1 MASFPSQVSFPFP
14 TVSDERELS
23 EVFGLLYGEL
33 RRMAGCLFQN
43 ERPDHTLQP
52 TALVHELFIRW
63 KDNPPKE
70 FVTRAHFFG
79 VAARAM
85 REILV
90 EWARHTKTL
99 KQGGH
104 LQRIA
109 PEEIDLAMAEAPDY
123 EVIDQAVRALE
134 IDDRQA
140 GQIAALHIFGGLS
153 TTEISEIL
161 GMGASTVRREWTF
174 AKKWLENWLKAHAL

>member
-1 MASFPSQVSFPFP
+1 MASFPSQVSVSFP
-14 TVSDERELS
+14 TASDDRELS
-23 EVFGLLYGEL
+23 EVFSLLYGEL
-33 RRMAGCLFQN
+33 RRMAGRLFQN

-63 KDNPPKE
+63 SSNPPKE
-70 FVTRAHFFG
+70 FVSRAHFFG
-79 VAARAM
+79 VASRAM

-104 LQRIA
+104 LRRIG
-109 PEEIDLAMAEAPDY
+109 IDEFDTAMTEAPDY
-123 EVIDQAVRALE
+123 EVIDRAVRALE
-134 IDDRQA
+134 GHDRQA

-153 TTEISEIL
+153 TTEIAEIL
-161 GMGASTVRREWTF
+161 GMGASTVRGEWTF
-174 AKKWLENWLKAHAL
+174 AKRWLENWLKAHAV

>member
-1 MASFPSQVSFPFP
+1 M
-14 TVSDERELS
+14 S
-23 EVFGLLYGEL
+23 EVFGVLYGEL
-33 RRMAGCLFQN
+33 RRMAGHLFQN

-63 KDNPPKE
+63 SHNPPKE
-70 FVTRAHFFG
+70 FVSRAHFFG
-79 VAARAM
+79 VASRAM

-99 KQGGH
+99 KQGGGF
-104 LQRIA
+104 LRTA
-109 PEEIDLAMAEAPDY
+109 LEEIDMAAAEAPDY

-134 IDDRQA
+134 IHDRKA

-153 TTEISEIL
+153 STEIAEIH
-161 GMGASTVRREWTF
+161 GMGASTVRGEWTF
-174 AKKWLENWLKAHAL
+174 AKRWLENWLKAHAV